1 MLLKSKFEV
10 VPIAEIPSTNDAET
24 HRPVVLIVDDERII
38 ADSLAAILKSKG
50 LAPLVAYNGE
60 SALEIASISPPQL
73 LISDVVMPGMT
84 GIQLAIA
91 LTTAVPDCKVLL
103 FSGQAAT
110 AALLADAYA
119 QGHAFKILSKPIH
132 PKELL
137 ARISECLVGFDAENR
152 LTA

>member
-91 LTTAVPDCKVLL
+91 LTRAVPDCKVLL

-110 AALLADAYA
+110 AGLLADAYA
-119 QGHAFKILSKPIH
+119 GGHTFTILSKPIH

-137 ARISECLVGFDAENR
+137 ARISECLVGFDAEVR